1 MFAPR
6 PVPAPVDAPVPA
18 TPDDGTVVPFLDP
31 LSNRRDVFPDDFTT
45 SLTPDVGWTLGVAAR
60 PGEHATLAGFLLDA
74 RVLTNRH
81 NLCYRCPHD
90 EGVTGRVTRGFLAG
104 RAATPP
110 LSEAGCQLR
119 DEGHPADPTTPGRD
133 RQHDRHTPVPRDI
146 RRMGAAPTSRHA
158 HDPHPAVGRVSACL
172 SVCLFNISH
181 SDRKGGYKAF
191 CLSIVCPKSR
201 EAQTRVMMPLRDIFN

>member
-81 NLCYRCPHD
+81 NLATAARMM
-90 EGVTGRVTRGFLAG
+90 GVPRAGLRGFLG
-104 RAATPP
+104 G
-110 LSEAGCQLR
+110 AGCY
-119 DEGHPADPTTPGRD
+119 PP
-133 RQHDRHTPVPRDI
+133 
-146 RRMGAAPTSRHA
+146 S
-158 HDPHPAVGRVSACL
+158 VGSGVSA
-172 SVCLFNISH
+172 S
-181 SDRKGGYKAF
+181 
-191 CLSIVCPKSR
+191 
-201 EAQTRVMMPLRDIFN
+201 